1 MVRGQGTC
9 GISKAKPKDQ
19 WNGKP
24 LPEREDWEE
33 SIQLIEEEDINT
45 TSDEKLAALNKAYF
59 EGKE

>member
-24 LPEREDWEE
+24 LPEREDWEIGFIGK
-33 SIQLIEEEDINT
+33 SEEEENESEAYEE
-45 TSDEKLAALNKAYF
+45 SDEFN
-59 EGKE
+59 